1 MDTNVPP
8 TDYRHF
14 DFLKL
19 FKPAQGTHEKVTLAL
34 IGLGRAGSIHLAN
47 LITNTRVVL
56 KYAVEE
62 QKERREEVEKLLG
75 TASVTKL
82 VGTDQLDVIL
92 KDKE

>member
-1 MDTNVPP
+1 MDSNPPP

-14 DFLKL
+14 EFLKI
-19 FKPAQGTHEKVTLAL
+19 FKPQVSHGKVTLAL

-62 QKERREEVEKLLG
+62 QKERREEIEKLLG
-75 TASVTKL
+75 STSVTK
-82 VGTDQLDVIL
+82 VVATDQLDVIL